1 MPIST
6 DILAPVTA
14 LMLLTCVVWAWMYI
28 TRIPAIQKLGMKMDP
43 NLPKGQQM
51 SELPPRVRWKADN
64 YNHLLE
70 QPTMFYAVAL
80 TLALLGAGEG
90 LNVTLAWCYVGYAD
104 YSYLASDP
112 VEQDRGALCPVFSIL
127 TGTDRHGT
135 ARRRRDLGRLIQ
147 RFVQGLAPKGYRAF
161 SGVV

>member
-1 MPIST
+1 MPLST

-14 LMLLTCVVWAWMYI
+14 LLLLTCVVWAWMYI

-70 QPTMFYAVAL
+70 QPTLFYAVAL
-80 TLALLGAGEG
+80 TLALLGVGEG
-90 LNVTLAWCYVGYAD
+90 LNVTLAWCYV
-104 YSYLASDP
+104 
-112 VEQDRGALCPVFSIL
+112 AL
-127 TGTDRHGT
+127 
-135 ARRRRDLGRLIQ
+135 RLIHTLQ
-147 RFVQGLAPKGYRAF
+147 QTLWNKIEVRFLLFSLSSLVLIAMVLRAAAVIWW
-161 SGVV
+161 G